1 MSSACSLNSQWSITD
16 DITLKS
22 NMNICGALRDLVQF
36 VQSHVGVII
45 LVKLLVNLLVNLHE
59 YFSRFL
65 NCANGTKSG
74 KASH

>member
-1 MSSACSLNSQWSITD
+1 MKTSISSAYSLNSQWSITD

-36 VQSHVGVII
+36 VQSHAGVII

-59 YFSRFL
+59 ALGHNDSESFVK
-65 NCANGTKSG
+65 T
-74 KASH
+74 